1 MVEEQALPLPLE
13 SLPPLQPP
21 SELHSFAVCPV
32 SSAGSLPPAPLL
44 GLGAAA
50 PRRRV
55 AFRHPIDE
63 RVQKRRSVGTAVRDA
78 GGHEQPSKLLY
89 LLQRVSLF
97 IEGLWEEWY
106 FLN

>member
-1 MVEEQALPLPLE
+1 MVRVGTIVYGERQA
-13 SLPPLQPP
+13 
-21 SELHSFAVCPV
+21 
-32 SSAGSLPPAPLL
+32 
-44 GLGAAA
+44 
-50 PRRRV
+50 RRRV

-63 RVQKRRSVGTAVRDA
+63 RVKKRRSVGTAVRDA

-106 FLN
+106 FNTTIA